1 MESSAGMADLN
12 RRDFFLLAGGASLL
26 GAAAFRAK
34 AAPALSNRLIFSFGE
49 SKYPI
54 LLAGECVTASGAIR
68 RIAYFKPLFG
78 GDRKVVNPAEP
89 KVTNRQLTFTE
100 PGEYYLHINNIEFLK
115 VLVIDPAEK
124 MTGGLLRLFDFFVA
138 NNLYLGASDNSW
150 YTKRYRFLRRFFRS
164 CDPMM
169 LSCGPSHS
177 VFREWVVDR
186 FAVPTRI
193 VTFTSTRLSSGMV
206 VYATHNLPEVY
217 VPELGKFVMLDVN
230 SNFVPKWLDAMETA
244 AIVHSSGTDDD
255 DFTQDWRDYGLDLY
269 SGVEDVRYANAD
281 FLTGLRQ
288 ELGSPDVSFEPQLV
302 SKAPIIT
309 DRVPA
314 LRCFYGGAGYWGGG
328 LSYVQPTGTEFLPG
342 NSVHWAS
349 IQTNPLLVE
358 AALTYQRFNKPEFE
372 IVDPDKLR
380 AQLEAGHRSS
390 IAAAGW
396 TSRFPLA

>member
-1 MESSAGMADLN
+1 MTELN

-26 GAAAFRAK
+26 GATGARAK
-34 AAPALSNRLIFSFGE
+34 AAPASSSRLIFSFGE

-54 LLAGECVTASGAIR
+54 LLTGECVTASGAIR
-68 RIAYFKPLFG
+68 RIDYFKPLFG

-89 KVTNRQLTFTE
+89 VVTNRRLTFNV
-100 PGEYYLHINNIEFLK
+100 PGEYYLHVNSLDFLK

-124 MTGGLLRLFDFFVA
+124 ITGGLLRLFDFFVA

-193 VTFTSTRLSSGMV
+193 VTFSSTRLAGGMV

-244 AIVHSSGTDDD
+244 EIVHANGTDEDD
-255 DFTQDWRDYGLDLY
+255 PSQDWRNYGIDLY
-269 SGVEDVRYANAD
+269 SSIEDVRYANAG
-281 FLTGLRQ
+281 FLPKLQQ
-288 ELGSPDVSFEPQLV
+288 EVGSPDVSFEPALI
-302 SKAPIIT
+302 STAPISR

-314 LRCFYGGAGYWGGG
+314 LRCFYGGAAYWGGDIA
-328 LSYVQPTGTEFLPG
+328 YVQPTGTEFLPG
-342 NSVHWAS
+342 NNVLWAS
-349 IQTNPLLVE
+349 LQTNPLLIE
-358 AALTYQRFNKPEFE
+358 AALTYQKFQKLECR

-380 AQLEAGHRSS
+380 LQLEAGHRSA
-390 IAAAGW
+390 IAAATW